1 MKRVIVTGATGFL
14 GKVTAQRMREA
25 GWDVITTGRN
35 ETAGAAL
42 RETGFPFTSCDLARD
57 GETFTRLV
65 QGCDL
70 VIHCAALSRPWGK
83 RADFVSA
90 NVLATGTVLAACE
103 ATGARLISISSPSV
117 TFEYHTRR
125 SLREDAPWTM
135 PAANHYIA
143 TKREAEK
150 LVRNCAAVSSVI
162 LRPKAIIGPG
172 DTTLLP
178 RVIRTARKGFF
189 PIFPG
194 SEARL
199 DLTAVEDVAEGIRLT
214 AEAGEAIAGNVY
226 HLTGGDPIPAAEAF
240 ALLFEACGLKVRDL
254 PIRPETALFLA
265 GFLETASRVFTAG
278 KWEPPV
284 TRYSIGS
291 LIYEQSL
298 DISAARRD
306 LGYDPKTDLRK
317 TLIECGKRWKKAN
330 LLS

>member
-14 GKVTAQRMREA
+14 GRVTARKMREA
-25 GWDVITTGRN
+25 GWEVITTGRN
-35 ETAGAAL
+35 EIAGAAL
-42 RETGFPFTSCDLARD
+42 RKAGFPFTSCDLARND
-57 GETFTRLV
+57 ETFVRLA
-65 QGCDL
+65 QGSDL
-70 VIHCAALSRPWGK
+70 VIHCAALSSPWGK
-83 RADFVSA
+83 RSDFVAA
-90 NVLATGTVLAACE
+90 NVVATSTVLAACK

-117 TFEYHTRR
+117 TFEYKTRR
-125 SLREDAPWTM
+125 NIREDASWAM

-143 TKREAEK
+143 TKRETEK
-150 LVRNCAAVSSVI
+150 LVRDCAAVSSVI

-178 RVIRTARKGFF
+178 RVIRTARKGYF
-189 PIFPG
+189 PTFPG
-194 SEARL
+194 SETRL
-199 DLTAVEDVAEGIRLT
+199 DLTAVEDVVEGIRLT
-214 AEAGEAIAGNVY
+214 AEAGENIAGNVY

-254 PIRPETALFLA
+254 AIRPGMALSLA
-265 GFLETASRVFTAG
+265 GFLETVSHVFTAG

-306 LGYDPKTDLRK
+306 LGYDPRTDLRK
-317 TLIECGKRWKKAN
+317 TLVECGKRWNEAQEI
-330 LLS
+330 S